1 MNRIKVILSV
11 IFKKLKNTI
20 QLNAFETIA
29 TSLNILEPKA
39 RKKIYLVCVLQVF
52 LGLLDLIGVAVIGL
66 TGAVAI
72 SGIGGNPP
80 TQSVENILETLQLSS
95 FDFQRQVAIL
105 AFLATFALVTRTF
118 TSVILTRRA
127 LRFLAFQTS
136 KIASQVTDLSFS
148 HGLGLIQRKPKA
160 EFLFLTSDSINHL
173 VIGVLGAGV
182 VLASDFSVLF
192 VLSLGIFLV
201 NPMIAIG
208 CLIYFGLI
216 AFFLHHNLSLKAGLI
231 GKNAATTQVSIADQT
246 LELIDTYRENFTSNR
261 LSYYL
266 NSLSEKK
273 KKFSLFNAELTFMP
287 NIAKYTLES
296 AVLIGALIIGAQQF
310 LTKDAIVAIGNLTLF
325 MAAGG
330 RIVPAVLRIQ
340 QNLLNVSSNSGSGAP
355 GLAHL
360 KNLQKLYGEKL
371 SLPKF
376 VSEKANSSF
385 YPEIA
390 VNNLVFRYEGE
401 NDFEL
406 KNISI
411 NIKQGEFFA
420 IVGPSGSGKTT
431 LVDLILGV
439 LEPTSGSIVISG
451 EKPRVCISTWPGSL
465 SYVPQ
470 RVQIGNK
477 SLAENIALGIDLND
491 VNLHEVENIIRM
503 LEMTNI
509 TNGTSE
515 INELSGGQ
523 KQKIGIARA
532 VYNKSR
538 IIIFDEA
545 TSSLDAQSEATISRV
560 ISDMHQNTTII
571 VIAHRLSTIKNADR
585 IAYMEN
591 GEVKAIGKFDELR
604 RMVPN
609 FDVQAELMGL

>member
-1 MNRIKVILSV
+1 M
-11 IFKKLKNTI
+11 TI
-20 QLNAFETIA
+20 V
-29 TSLNILEPKA
+29 TSLNILESKA
-39 RKKIYLVCVLQVF
+39 RKKIYLVCSLQVF

-80 TQSVENILETLQLSS
+80 TQSVADILETLQLSS
-95 FDFQRQVAIL
+95 FDFQIQVAIL
-105 AFLATFALVTRTF
+105 AFLATFALVIRTL
-118 TSVILTRRA
+118 TSVVLTRRA
-127 LRFLAFQTS
+127 LRFLAVQTS

-148 HGLGLIQRKPKA
+148 NGLGLIQRKSKA
-160 EFLFLTSDSINHL
+160 EFLFVTSDSINHL
-173 VIGVLGAGV
+173 IIGVLGAGV

-208 CLIYFGLI
+208 GLIYFGLI
-216 AFFLHHNLSLKAGLI
+216 AFFLHRNLSLKAGLI
-231 GKNAATTQVSIADQT
+231 GKNAASSQVSIANQT
-246 LELIDTYRENFTSNR
+246 LELIDTYRENFISNR
-261 LSYYL
+261 LPYYL

-296 AVLIGALIIGAQQF
+296 AVIIGALIIGAQQF
-310 LTKDAIVAIGNLTLF
+310 LTNDAILAIGNLTLF
-325 MAAGG
+325 MATGG

-360 KNLQKLYGEKL
+360 KYLQEVYGENL

-376 VSEKANSSF
+376 ISEKATSSF
-385 YPEIA
+385 FPEI
-390 VNNLVFRYEGE
+390 VLHNLAFRYESDS
-401 NDFEL
+401 DFEL
-406 KNISI
+406 KNISFD
-411 NIKQGEFFA
+411 IKQGEFFA

-431 LVDLILGV
+431 LVDLIIGA
-439 LEPTSGSIVISG
+439 LEPTSGSIMISG
-451 EKPRVCISTWPGSL
+451 EKPRVCIATWPSSL

-477 SLAENIALGIDLND
+477 SLAENIALGIDLNEID
-491 VNLHEVENIIRM
+491 LDQVEHIVGI

-509 TNGTSE
+509 TNNRSE

-532 VYNKSR
+532 IYNGSE

-560 ISDMHQNTTII
+560 ISELHQNTTMI

-591 GEVKAIGKFDELR
+591 GEIKAIGKFDELR
-604 RMVPN
+604 KMIPD
-609 FDVQAELMGL
+609 FDIQAELMGL

>member
-1 MNRIKVILSV
+1 MYLSK
-11 IFKKLKNTI
+11 IFKKSKVTIRLK
-20 QLNAFETIA
+20 AFAAIV

-39 RKKIYLVCVLQVF
+39 RKKIYLVCLLQVF

-80 TQSVENILETLQLSS
+80 TQSVENILKTLQLNN
-95 FDFQRQVAIL
+95 FDFQKQVAIL
-105 AFLATFALVTRTF
+105 AFLATFALVSRTF
-118 TSVILTRRA
+118 ISVTLTRRA
-127 LRFLAFQTS
+127 LRFLAVQTS
-136 KIASQVTDLSFS
+136 NIASRITDLSFS
-148 HGLGLIQRKPKA
+148 KGLGLIQRKPKA
-160 EFLFLTSDSINHL
+160 EFLFITSDSINHL
-173 VIGVLGAGV
+173 IIGVLGAGV
-182 VLASDFSVLF
+182 VLASDLSVLF

-201 NPMIAIG
+201 NPIIAIG

-216 AFFLHHNLSLKAGLI
+216 AFFLHHNLSSKAGLI
-231 GKNAATTQVSIADQT
+231 GKNAAATQVSIADET
-246 LELIDTYRENFTSNR
+246 LELIDTYRENFVSNR
-261 LSYYL
+261 LSNYL

-273 KKFSLFNAELTFMP
+273 RKLSLFNAELTFMP

-310 LTKDAIVAIGNLTLF
+310 LTNDAILAIANLTLF

-330 RIVPAVLRIQ
+330 RIVPAILRIQ
-340 QNLLNVSSNSGSGAP
+340 QNLLNVTSNSGSGAP

-360 KNLQKLYGEKL
+360 KYLQKLDGKNL
-371 SLPKF
+371 SLPES
-376 VSEKANSSF
+376 VAEKSTSNF
-385 YPEIA
+385 LPEILIQ
-390 VNNLVFRYEGE
+390 NLAFRYEGE

-406 KNISI
+406 KNISF

-431 LVDLILGV
+431 LVDLMLGA

-477 SLAENIALGIDLND
+477 SLVENIALGIDLNEI
-491 VNLHEVENIIRM
+491 NLNQVANIISM

-509 TNGTSE
+509 TNNASE
-515 INELSGGQ
+515 ITELSGGQ

-532 VYNKSR
+532 VYNESR

-560 ISDMHQNTTII
+560 ISELHQNTTII

-604 RMVPN
+604 KMVPN